1 MLIWALIGAAI
12 GLFGFIASLSTS
24 EKHTETLVSVGGQ
37 ELDDLEEWDIQDH
50 LEELE
55 EEET

>member
-55 EEET
+55 EEG